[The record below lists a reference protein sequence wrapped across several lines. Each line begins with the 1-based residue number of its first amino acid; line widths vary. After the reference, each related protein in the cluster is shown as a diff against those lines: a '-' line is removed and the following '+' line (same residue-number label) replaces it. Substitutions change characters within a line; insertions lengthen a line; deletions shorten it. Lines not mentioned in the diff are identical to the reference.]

1 MSRKFITHA
10 RSAAGAGLL
19 LIAAL
24 GLPVGAQ
31 TRPASGPAAPTLQ
44 PTAPKQAPVQAPTPA
59 PMPAPR
65 PGPPAVLPGLAPG
78 LPVPGAAASQA
89 LATAPVSAS
98 ARRLYDRSRAQLLQV
113 RTLSNGSQASVGSGF
128 VVSAEGHVI
137 TNYHVVSQFALE
149 PDRYRL
155 QYATP
160 DGEGGDLELLDFDAR
175 RDLALLRIAGGGKAA
190 APQGGVSAPAAN
202 AAASDTTRRMTA
214 APLVFR
220 KLDQPLAKGE
230 RIYSMGNPHDVAFAV
245 VEGTYNGLVERS
257 FDPLIYYSGAIN
269 PGMSGGPVL
278 DEDGEIVGINVS
290 TMIFAQQMSFLV
302 PAAHA
307 AALLARS
314 RDAAPL
320 KGAAWPKL
328 RGQLMAYQ
336 EELSRN
342 FLAQPWRTLPH
353 PRYRFPIPQEQ
364 YMRCW
369 GSGTPAD
376 AQGLQMQRTQC
387 RMEHA
392 LFISESL
399 QTGYFGVTEEVYDG
413 SKLGAVRF
421 ANIYSGS
428 FRNERLGGPDRDR
441 TAPYCREDFVQQ
453 KDGPPLR
460 AVACLRA
467 YRKLEGLFDLTV
479 LVTNV
484 DSSTEGALGRFD
496 ARGVSFANAT
506 RLTRHYL
513 QGFAWTTP
521 R

>member
-1 MSRKFITHA
+1 MSRKPLTPG
-10 RSAAGAGLL
+10 RAAVGAVLL
-19 LIAAL
+19 LLTAAL
-24 GLPVGAQ
+24 GLPVAAQ
-31 TRPASGPAAPTLQ
+31 TRPAPDSPVSPVSPAMPPSAPAT
-44 PTAPKQAPVQAPTPA
+44 
-59 PMPAPR
+59 
-65 PGPPAVLPGLAPG
+65 
-78 LPVPGAAASQA
+78 AASQA
-89 LATAPVSAS
+89 MPSAPVSAS
-98 ARRLYDRSRAQLLQV
+98 ARRLYDRSRSQLLQV
-113 RTLSNGSQASVGSGF
+113 RTLYNGSQASVGSGF
-128 VVSAEGHVI
+128 VVSAQGHVI
-137 TNYHVVSQFALE
+137 TNYHVISQHALE
-149 PDRYRL
+149 PERYQL
-155 QYATP
+155 QFQTP
-160 DGEGGDLELLDFDAR
+160 EGDGGDIELLDFDAR
-175 RDLALLRIAGGGKAA
+175 RDLALLRIVGKGGAGKVDATAGPQADPKADA
-190 APQGGVSAPAAN
+190 KADLKADLKAGPKLDPSLDPKGVIA
-202 AAASDTTRRMTA
+202 RMTA
-214 APLVFR
+214 TPLVFR
-220 KLDQPLAKGE
+220 KADQPLAKGE

-257 FDPLIYYSGAIN
+257 FDPLIYYSGSIN
-269 PGMSGGPVL
+269 PGMSGGPVI

-302 PAAHA
+302 PAEHA

-314 RDAAPL
+314 RNAAPL

-328 RGQLMAYQ
+328 RQQLMAYQ
-336 EELSRN
+336 DELSRN
-342 FLAQPWRTLPH
+342 FLAQPWRTLTH
-353 PRYRFPIPQEQ
+353 PRYRFPIPQEA

-369 GSGTPAD
+369 GSGSSAD
-376 AQGLQMQRTQC
+376 EQGLQMQRTQC

-413 SKLGAVRF
+413 SRLGALRF
-421 ANIYSGS
+421 ANIYSAS

-441 TAPYCREDFVQQ
+441 TAPYCKEDFVQQ

-467 YRKLEGLFDLTV
+467 YRKLDGLFDLTV

-484 DSSTEGALGRFD
+484 DAATEGALGRFD

>member
-1 MSRKFITHA
+1 MSRKLLTPGRA
-10 RSAAGAGLL
+10 AAGAVLL
-19 LIAAL
+19 LLTAAL
-24 GLPVGAQ
+24 GLPVTAQ
-31 TRPASGPAAPTLQ
+31 TRPAPPPAAPVV
-44 PTAPKQAPVQAPTPA
+44 PATPA
-59 PMPAPR
+59 IAASAPAI
-65 PGPPAVLPGLAPG
+65 
-78 LPVPGAAASQA
+78 AASQA
-89 LATAPVSAS
+89 MPSAPVSAS

-113 RTLSNGSQASVGSGF
+113 RTLYNGSQASVGSGF

-137 TNYHVVSQFALE
+137 TNYHVVSQHALE
-149 PDRYRL
+149 PERYRL
-155 QYATP
+155 QYQTP
-160 DGEGGDLELLDFDAR
+160 EGDGGDIELLDFDAR
-175 RDLALLRIAGGGKAA
+175 RDLALLRIVRKG
-190 APQGGVSAPAAN
+190 
-202 AAASDTTRRMTA
+202 DTPDPKGLIARMTA
-214 APLVFR
+214 TPLVFR
-220 KLDQPLAKGE
+220 KAEQPLAKGE

-257 FDPLIYYSGAIN
+257 FDPLIYYSGSIN
-269 PGMSGGPVL
+269 PGMSGGPVI

-302 PAAHA
+302 PGEHA

-314 RDAAPL
+314 RNAAPM

-328 RGQLMAYQ
+328 RQQLMAYQ
-336 EELSRN
+336 DELSRN
-342 FLAQPWRTLPH
+342 FVAQPWRTLTH
-353 PRYRFPIPQEQ
+353 PRYRFPIPQEE

-369 GSGTPAD
+369 GSGSSAEE
-376 AQGLQMQRTQC
+376 QGLQMQRTQC

-392 LFISESL
+392 LFINESL

-421 ANIYSGS
+421 SAIYSAS

-441 TAPYCREDFVQQ
+441 TAPYCKEDFVQQ

-484 DSSTEGALGRFD
+484 DASTEGALGRFD

-506 RLTRHYL
+506 KLTRHYL